1 MAEHLCPCLRCV
13 VPVQRAV
20 QRTTQRCNLRR
31 FVLAGKKNLG
41 TFQNGQPWSP
51 QNTKITV
58 NCNVAWCVALCFRNV
73 SHCFALLRAALRTFT
88 QHCVQIQCHATILGL
103 FAPQVCPLYLHTSGQ
118 GVQTPSFYNV
128 SDSPVNICSQ
138 SFIHAPPLTALT
150 EGDFILANPQK
161 NKNSVFTSAQQHRRE
176 HQDTSKSHMSDIA
189 ARQQQNLLQQTTN
202 RLQPKV
208 H

>member
-1 MAEHLCPCLRCV
+1 MVAPKHKTHCKLQRCV
-13 VPVQRAV
+13 VCCTV
-20 QRTTQRCNLRR
+20 C
-31 FVLAGKKNLG
+31 G
-41 TFQNGQPWSP
+41 TVF
-51 QNTKITV
+51 
-58 NCNVAWCVALCFRNV
+58 CNV
-73 SHCFALLRAALRTFT
+73 SHCFALLRTALRTFT
-88 QHCVQIQCHATILGL
+88 QHCVQTQCDATILGL

-128 SDSPVNICSQ
+128 SESPVKICSQ
-138 SFIHAPPLTALT
+138 PFIHELPLT